1 MTVEVLINKILEK
14 SEETGK
20 DLNISAIMVR
30 DDISKAGELTPE
42 VDVNLDKAGDFFR
55 AMQNS
60 PETSKC
66 FMGEKFEKLSC
77 DEWLIEAKK
86 ELHKLNGGN

>member
-30 DDISKAGELTPE
+30 DDILKTGVLTPE
-42 VDVNLDKAGDFFR
+42 DDVNLDKAADFFR

-60 PETSKC
+60 PETSKL
-66 FMGEKFEKLSC
+66 FMSEKFTKLSY
-77 DEWLIEAKK
+77 DEWLIEARK
-86 ELHKLNGGN
+86 ELRKSNGGN